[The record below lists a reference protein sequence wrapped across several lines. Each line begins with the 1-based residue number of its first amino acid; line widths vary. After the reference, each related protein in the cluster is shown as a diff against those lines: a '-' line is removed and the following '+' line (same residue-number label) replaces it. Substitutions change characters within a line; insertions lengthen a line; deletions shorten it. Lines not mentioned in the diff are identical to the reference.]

1 MSKGLEKFMKD
12 VFPWRTI
19 TIMICVIA
27 ACEIVQVFQG
37 FLL

>member
-1 MSKGLEKFMKD
+1 MSKRLDDFMIN

-37 FLL
+37 FWL